1 MAMSKEQF
9 LAKSSRRYIEHEGVR
24 LQSLTAK
31 EYFEWEADR
40 IDYAKGKVTKE
51 KIVTSRPKLL
61 SLMIVDEDGKRMF
74 PDHRELDGL
83 DSKWIGDLYD
93 AAMSHAGFADK
104 DDDEKKDEEETEK
117 N

>member
-1 MAMSKEQF
+1 MAMNKEQF
-9 LAKSSRRYIEHEGVR
+9 LARNARRYVEHEGVR

-51 KIVTSRPKLL
+51 KIVSSRPKLL
-61 SLMIVDEDGKRMF
+61 SLMIVDDEGKRMF
-74 PDHRELDGL
+74 PNYRELDEL

-93 AAMSHAGFADK
+93 AAMLHAGFADDAK
-104 DDDEKKDEEETEK
+104 PEDDSEETEK